1 VWRHRT
7 NGTKILFMDRKLIE
21 KFGSEILCYQI
32 KTARQKKR
40 DIKTGQEKM
49 LLRLHK
55 EQTYIRQ
62 HQRNLGYVELNP
74 PVVKGWKRYFV
85 LREDVARSKDAVF
98 YQNIL
103 DKINKVEYCNRKDF
117 KKKPRYFRKRKNWE
131 LIEQTVK
138 QPEHW
143 EFVKLN
149 FTEKEKLLFEEKYIK
164 RQWQKELVRIYVFK
178 EQWRF
183 VLRIRQNIITK
194 VKLLDVELERRSKE
208 IDDYLER
215 TNQGNTLDRILG
227 HSVRR
232 WQRWSTEPKPGHRFE
247 KKSMLEMTD
256 EYKLNEAL

>member
-1 VWRHRT
+1 
-7 NGTKILFMDRKLIE
+7 MDRKLI
-21 KFGSEILCYQI
+21 KQFGSEILCYQI

-74 PVVKGWKRYFV
+74 PVIKGWKRYFV

-103 DKINKVEYCNRKDF
+103 YKINKVEYCNRKDF
-117 KKKPRYFRKRKNWE
+117 KKKPRYSRKRKNWE

-138 QPEHW
+138 QPEHSD
-143 EFVKLN
+143 FVKLN
-149 FTEKEKLLFEEKYIK
+149 FTEKEKTLFDEKYVK
-164 RQWQKELVRIYVFK
+164 HPWRKELVKVYVFK

-183 VLRIRQNIITK
+183 VFRIRQNIITK
-194 VKLLDVELERRSKE
+194 VKAVDAEMAKREKE
-208 IDDYLER
+208 IRDYLEK
-215 TNQGNTLDRILG
+215 TNKDNKLSRLLGN
-227 HSVRR
+227 SVSKWRR
-232 WQRWSTEPKPGHRFE
+232 WNAGPKAKYLFKTKTLTETIDDSK
-247 KKSMLEMTD
+247 T
-256 EYKLNEAL
+256 NC

>member
-1 VWRHRT
+1 
-7 NGTKILFMDRKLIE
+7 MDKKLTE

-40 DIKTGQEKM
+40 AVKEAQEK
-49 LLRLHK
+49 LLISLHK
-55 EQTYIRQ
+55 ERRQ
-62 HQRNLGYVELNP
+62 LWQQQRNLGYVELNP
-74 PVVKGWKRYFV
+74 PIVKGWKRYFV
-85 LREDVARSKDAVF
+85 LRDDVARSKDAAF
-98 YQNIL
+98 YQGIL
-103 DKINKVEYCNRKDF
+103 DKINKVECCNRKDF
-117 KKKPRYFRKRKNWE
+117 KRRTKYIRRRKEWKPV
-131 LIEQTVK
+131 EQTVK
-138 QPEHW
+138 QSEHW

-149 FTEKEKLLFEEKYIK
+149 FTEKEKILFEEKYVK
-164 RQWQKELVRIYVFK
+164 RQWKKELVRVYVFK

-183 VLRIRQNIITK
+183 VLRIRQNIVTK
-194 VKLLDVELERRSKE
+194 VKLLDVELERRLKE

-256 EYKLNEAL
+256 EYKLNEIL